1 MELNKI
7 YNEDCQMGI
16 KRIPDNSVDCI
27 LTDPP
32 YLYLK
37 NQKLDRPFD
46 EQALFSEFK
55 RVLKPTGF
63 VVMFGRGTSFY
74 RWNTILAELGFEFKE
89 EIVWD
94 KSYTSS
100 PLMPL
105 SRVHETIV
113 IYTKNGGFIN
123 KVKVPYLEMKVH
135 DIDCICQDIKR
146 MRSILN
152 NTTSLNNVLAYLE
165 DNKKYLDKDVVD
177 KYNVSRQPG
186 VKQIDRAA
194 AVVSSIENGM
204 NEKSI
209 IRSDRYDNDKFC
221 KTGVI
226 AANQPK
232 TGDRCCNAINSIT
245 QGMNEKSII
254 REPGNRYKAIHPTQK
269 PVRLLERLLA
279 LTTQPGDVV
288 LDPFSGSCSTAV
300 ACINTERKFI
310 GFEIDSEY
318 YEAGIKRLKE
328 VFSEPKLA
336 M

>member
-123 KVKVPYLEMKVH
+123 KVKVPYLEMKGH
-135 DIDCICQDIKR
+135 DIDGICQDIKR

-194 AVVSSIENGM
+194 AVVSSIEN
-204 NEKSI
+204 
-209 IRSDRYDNDKFC
+209 
-221 KTGVI
+221 
-226 AANQPK
+226 
-232 TGDRCCNAINSIT
+232 
-245 QGMNEKSII
+245 GMNEKSII

>member
-1 MELNKI
+1 M
-7 YNEDCQMGI
+7 
-16 KRIPDNSVDCI
+16 KRIPNESIDCI

-37 NQKLDRPFD
+37 GQKLERPFD
-46 EQALFSEFK
+46 ERDLFAEFK
-55 RVLKPTGF
+55 RVLKPAGF
-63 VVMFGRGTSFY
+63 IALFGRGSSLY
-74 RWNTILAELGFEFKE
+74 RWCTILEDLGLEFKE

-100 PLMPL
+100 PLMVL
-105 SRVHETIV
+105 SRVHELVI
-113 IYTKNGGFIN
+113 IYTKKGGVLN
-123 KVKVPYLEMKVH
+123 KVKVPYLEMKGH
-135 DIDCICQDIKR
+135 DIDSICQDIKR

-152 NTTSLNNVLAYLE
+152 NTTSLDNVLAYLQ
-165 DNKKYLDKDVVD
+165 DNKKFLDVDIVD

-209 IRSDRYDNDKFC
+209 IRSDRYDNDRFC
-221 KTGVI
+221 KKGVI

-254 REPGNRYKAIHPTQK
+254 RELGNRYKAIHPTQK

-279 LTTQPGDVV
+279 LTTQPGNVV

-300 ACINTERKFI
+300 ACINTNRKYI
-310 GFEIDSEY
+310 GFEIDKEY
-318 YEAGIKRLKE
+318 YDAGVKRLNE
-328 VFSEPKLA
+328 VLSEPKLA

>member
-1 MELNKI
+1 MNINQI
-7 YNEDCQMGI
+7 YNEDCQEGI
-16 KRIPDNSVDCI
+16 KRIPDASIDCI

-37 NQKLDRPFD
+37 GQKLEREFD
-46 EQALFSEFK
+46 EQSLFTEFK
-55 RVLKPTGF
+55 RVLKPAGF
-63 VVMFGRGTSFY
+63 VVLFGRGTSFY
-74 RWNTILAELGFEFKE
+74 RWNTLLSGLGFEFKE

-105 SRVHETIV
+105 SRVHEMIV
-113 IYTKNGGFIN
+113 IYTKDGGVIN
-123 KVKVPYLEMKVH
+123 KVKVPYLEMKGH
-135 DIDCICQDIKR
+135 DVDSICQDIKR

-165 DNKKYLDKDVVD
+165 DNKRYLSKDVVG
-177 KYNVSRQPG
+177 KYNVSKQPG

-194 AVVSSIENGM
+194 AVVSSIKNGM

-221 KTGVI
+221 KTGII

-254 REPGNRYKAIHPTQK
+254 REFGNRYKAIHPTQK
-269 PVRLLERLLA
+269 PVRLIERLLA
-279 LTTQPGDVV
+279 LVTQPGNIV
-288 LDPFSGSCSTAV
+288 LDPFSGS
-300 ACINTERKFI
+300 
-310 GFEIDSEY
+310 
-318 YEAGIKRLKE
+318 
-328 VFSEPKLA
+328 
-336 M
+336 

>member
-123 KVKVPYLEMKVH
+123 KVKVPYLEMKGH
-135 DIDCICQDIKR
+135 DIDGICQDIKR

-177 KYNVSRQPG
+177 KYNVSRQSG

-194 AVVSSIENGM
+194 AVMSSIENGM

>member
-1 MELNKI
+1 MNINQI
-7 YNEDCQMGI
+7 YNEDCQEGI
-16 KRIPDNSVDCI
+16 KRISDASIDCI

-37 NQKLDRPFD
+37 GQKLDRPFN
-46 EQALFSEFK
+46 EKNLFSEFK

-63 VVMFGRGTSFY
+63 VVLFGRGISFY

-100 PLMPL
+100 PLMPI
-105 SRVHETIV
+105 SRVHELAV
-113 IYTKNGGFIN
+113 IYSNKDGVLN
-123 KVKVPYLEMKVH
+123 KVKVPYLEMKGH
-135 DIDCICQDIKR
+135 DVDSICQDIKR
-146 MRSILN
+146 MRSVLN
-152 NTTSLNNVLAYLE
+152 NTTALNNVLAYLE
-165 DNKKYLDKDVVD
+165 DNKKYLDKDVTD

-194 AVVSSIENGM
+194 AVVCSIENGM

-254 REPGNRYKAIHPTQK
+254 RELGNRYKAIHPTQK

-279 LTTQPGDVV
+279 LTTHPGDVV
-288 LDPFSGSCSTAV
+288 LDPFAGSCSTAI
-300 ACINTERKFI
+300 ACVNTNRKFI
-310 GFEIDSEY
+310 GFEIDKEY
-318 YEAGIKRLKE
+318 YDAGVKRLNE
-328 VFSEPKLA
+328 ALSEPKLA

>member
-1 MELNKI
+1 
-7 YNEDCQMGI
+7 MGI

-123 KVKVPYLEMKVH
+123 KVKVPYLEMKGH
-135 DIDCICQDIKR
+135 DIDGICQDIKR

>member
-1 MELNKI
+1 
-7 YNEDCQMGI
+7 MGI

-123 KVKVPYLEMKVH
+123 KVKVPYLEMKGH
-135 DIDCICQDIKR
+135 DIDGICQDIKR

-177 KYNVSRQPG
+177 KYNVSRQSG

-194 AVVSSIENGM
+194 AVMSSIENGM

>member
-1 MELNKI
+1 MNINHI
-7 YNEDCQMGI
+7 YNEDCQEGI
-16 KRIPDNSVDCI
+16 KRIPDASIDCI

-32 YLYLK
+32 YLYL
-37 NQKLDRPFD
+37 NGQKLDRPFD
-46 EQALFSEFK
+46 ERSLFSEFK
-55 RVLKPTGF
+55 RVLKPNGF
-63 VVMFGRGTSFY
+63 VVLFGRGTSFY
-74 RWNTILAELGFEFKE
+74 RWNTILADLGLKFKE

-113 IYTKNGGFIN
+113 IYTKNGGSIN
-123 KVKVPYLEMKVH
+123 KVKVPYLEMKGH
-135 DIDCICQDIKR
+135 DIDGVCQDIKR
-146 MRSILN
+146 MRSVLN

-165 DNKKYLDKDVVD
+165 DNKKYLDKNVVD

-254 REPGNRYKAIHPTQK
+254 RELGNRYKAIHPTQK

-279 LTTQPGDVV
+279 LTTKPGDVV
-288 LDPFSGSCSTAV
+288 LDTFAGSCSTGE
-300 ACINTERKFI
+300 ACVNKGLKYIL
-310 GFEIDSEY
+310 FEIDKEY
-318 YEAGIKRLKE
+318 YQDGVERMKKVL
-328 VFSEPKLA
+328 SESKLV

>member
-1 MELNKI
+1 
-7 YNEDCQMGI
+7 
-16 KRIPDNSVDCI
+16 
-27 LTDPP
+27 
-32 YLYLK
+32 
-37 NQKLDRPFD
+37 
-46 EQALFSEFK
+46 
-55 RVLKPTGF
+55 
-63 VVMFGRGTSFY
+63 
-74 RWNTILAELGFEFKE
+74 
-89 EIVWD
+89 
-94 KSYTSS
+94 
-100 PLMPL
+100 MPL

-123 KVKVPYLEMKVH
+123 KVKVPYLEMKGH
-135 DIDCICQDIKR
+135 DIDGICQDIKR

-165 DNKKYLDKDVVD
+165 DNKKYLYKDVVD

-300 ACINTERKFI
+300 ACINTELKFI

-328 VFSEPKLA
+328 VFSEPKFSNVN
-336 M
+336 